1 MEHVLVVLLSRL
13 AAGRCFTKPRRRR
26 CHKACQRARPPL
38 RGRRCVGPTPN
49 HRLHWEHQL
58 PARQPVDVRRPF
70 DARLVDTQKRSRAG
84 PVAQWL
90 PSGATQWRY
99 PVALPSGAA
108 QWCCPVV
115 LPSRPFSAAWR
126 GAASPPPRGGSEPC
140 QDLRSA
146 RSSGGSS
153 AVISLTCNTCARGYA
168 CTRGRVRGLCDCR
181 HPRRPHS
188 PPSSPR
194 AP

>member
-99 PVALPSGAA
+99 PVALPSGATQWRCPVALPSGAA
-108 QWCCPVV
+108 QWCCPAD
-115 LPSRPFSAAWR
+115 PSAQHGEEPR
-126 GAASPPPRGGSEPC
+126 PPPPGGG
-140 QDLRSA
+140 RSPVRTYGAHVRPAA
-146 RSSGGSS
+146 R
-153 AVISLTCNTCARGYA
+153 RQ
-168 CTRGRVRGLCDCR
+168 
-181 HPRRPHS
+181 
-188 PPSSPR
+188 SSP
-194 AP
+194 